1 MPYNPENIRKTL
13 EKAIYNNQSVKMNY
27 INNKGEPSS
36 RILSNIKFTSQ
47 KHIKAFC
54 HYKNEERTFSINNIT
69 DIKLLENIPTSE
81 NIYCGYLDEDYILK
95 IVNTAKMLNK
105 SIEID
110 YPFSSSIF
118 DKRTI
123 IIQDYEICQKELR
136 KYIRT
141 SSETLYLFNNI
152 ISIKIHGKHDYSEE
166 DEYNTDNFEDDF
178 IENTETNNDEFIT
191 EKTNFPKEY
200 LEIKDLIENTENN
213 IFITGGAGTG
223 KSTLLKYIVGHTQKN
238 CVVLAPTGIAA
249 INANGQTIHRFFNF
263 PTTLFDKKS
272 IKINNMKKELFESLQ
287 MMIIDEISMVRV
299 DILDAVDWALRLNR
313 RNSKPFGG
321 VQMVFVGDVF
331 QLPPV
336 LTAQDND
343 YIFTNYKS
351 HYFFDAPVL
360 QETDYQL
367 KELTKVF
374 RQDASER
381 EFKETLNRIR
391 IDEATDN
398 DIRLL
403 NSRMIN
409 IANNDDTIYL
419 TTRREIA
426 TGINLKKIN
435 ELPAPSIKYTGMII
449 DTFDIGDSN
458 KITEDKLPAPY
469 ELVLKKGAQVM
480 LLRNDKSGRWVNGTI
495 GIIQELKE
503 TSISVLINGK
513 LYSVEKETWEQI
525 EYKYNVTENKI
536 EKQIIGKYVQYPLQ
550 LAYAI
555 TIHKSQGMTFDKINI
570 DIGQG
575 AFTHG
580 QIYVALSR
588 CKTLNG
594 INLNSRIDETDII
607 VDPKVLYWYKSK
619 TNQNYELNNHELQ
632 RASLAKMFEER
643 LSEALDIM
651 DKQYNYQ
658 PLGLKKMVSQLGVR
672 NAIRKLV
679 NSPIPPKGLRI
690 LQNKGALHLSMEA
703 LILDDR
709 WKNLFEE
716 IDRENARRRLLQ
728 LGFDYLNQL

>member
-1 MPYNPENIRKTL
+1 M
-13 EKAIYNNQSVKMNY
+13 
-27 INNKGEPSS
+27 
-36 RILSNIKFTSQ
+36 
-47 KHIKAFC
+47 
-54 HYKNEERTFSINNIT
+54 
-69 DIKLLENIPTSE
+69 
-81 NIYCGYLDEDYILK
+81 
-95 IVNTAKMLNK
+95 
-105 SIEID
+105 
-110 YPFSSSIF
+110 
-118 DKRTI
+118 
-123 IIQDYEICQKELR
+123 
-136 KYIRT
+136 
-141 SSETLYLFNNI
+141 
-152 ISIKIHGKHDYSEE
+152 
-166 DEYNTDNFEDDF
+166 
-178 IENTETNNDEFIT
+178 T
-191 EKTNFPKEY
+191 EKTNFPEEY
-200 LEIKDLIENTENN
+200 LEIIDLIENTENN

-223 KSTLLKYIVGHTQKN
+223 KSTLLKYIVEHTQKK
-238 CVVLAPTGIAA
+238 CVVLAPTGVAA
-249 INANGQTIHRFFNF
+249 INANGQTIHSFFRF
-263 PTTLFDKKS
+263 PITLFDKKS
-272 IKINNMKKELFESLQ
+272 IKADNMKKELFESLQ

-299 DILDAVDWALRLNR
+299 DILDAVDCALQINR
-313 RNSKPFGG
+313 QNSKPFGG

-360 QETDYQL
+360 QKTDYQL
-367 KELTKVF
+367 KELTNIF

-391 IDEATDN
+391 IGETTDN

-403 NSRMIN
+403 NSRMTN
-409 IANNDDTIYL
+409 IVNNDDTIYL

-426 TGINLKKIN
+426 TDINSKKLN
-435 ELPAPSIKYTGMII
+435 NLPVSSIKYKGLII
-449 DTFDIGDSN
+449 DAFDAGDGN
-458 KITEDKLPAPY
+458 KINEDKLPAPY
-469 ELVLKKGAQVM
+469 ELELKKGAQIM

-503 TSISVLINGK
+503 TSISVLINRK
-513 LYSVEKETWEQI
+513 LHSVEKETWEQI
-525 EYKYNVTENKI
+525 EYKYNITENKI

-580 QIYVALSR
+580 QVYVALSR

-594 INLNSRIDETDII
+594 IKLNSRIDETDII

-619 TNQNYELNNHELQ
+619 INPDYKPNNDELQ
-632 RASLAKMFEER
+632 RADLEKMFITR

-658 PLGLKKMVSQLGVR
+658 PTILKKMVSQLGVR

-679 NSPIPPKGLRI
+679 NTPDPPKGLQI
-690 LQNKGALHLSMEA
+690 LKNKGALNLSMEA
-703 LILDDR
+703 LILDDK
-709 WKNLFEE
+709 WKDLFEE
-716 IDRENARRRLLQ
+716 VDKENARKRLLQ
-728 LGFDYLNQL
+728 LGFDYRNQSS

>member
-1 MPYNPENIRKTL
+1 M
-13 EKAIYNNQSVKMNY
+13 
-27 INNKGEPSS
+27 
-36 RILSNIKFTSQ
+36 
-47 KHIKAFC
+47 
-54 HYKNEERTFSINNIT
+54 
-69 DIKLLENIPTSE
+69 
-81 NIYCGYLDEDYILK
+81 
-95 IVNTAKMLNK
+95 
-105 SIEID
+105 
-110 YPFSSSIF
+110 
-118 DKRTI
+118 
-123 IIQDYEICQKELR
+123 
-136 KYIRT
+136 
-141 SSETLYLFNNI
+141 
-152 ISIKIHGKHDYSEE
+152 
-166 DEYNTDNFEDDF
+166 
-178 IENTETNNDEFIT
+178 T
-191 EKTNFPKEY
+191 EKTNFPEEY
-200 LEIKDLIENTENN
+200 LEIIDLIENTENN

-223 KSTLLKYIVGHTQKN
+223 KSTLLKYIVEHTQKK
-238 CVVLAPTGIAA
+238 CVVLAPTGVAA
-249 INANGQTIHRFFNF
+249 INANGQTIHSFFRF
-263 PTTLFDKKS
+263 PITLFDKKS
-272 IKINNMKKELFESLQ
+272 IKANNIKKELFESLQ

-299 DILDAVDWALRLNR
+299 DILDAVDCALQINR
-313 RNSKPFGG
+313 QNSKPFGG

-360 QETDYQL
+360 QKTDYQL
-367 KELTKVF
+367 KELTNIF

-391 IDEATDN
+391 IGETTDN

-403 NSRMIN
+403 NSRMTN
-409 IANNDDTIYL
+409 IVNNDDTIYL

-426 TGINLKKIN
+426 TDINSKKLN
-435 ELPAPSIKYTGMII
+435 NLPVSSIKYKGLII
-449 DTFDIGDSN
+449 DAFDAGDGN
-458 KITEDKLPAPY
+458 KINEDKLPAPY
-469 ELVLKKGAQVM
+469 ELELKKGAQIM

-503 TSISVLINGK
+503 TSISVLINRK
-513 LYSVEKETWEQI
+513 LHSVEKETWEQI
-525 EYKYNVTENKI
+525 EYKYNITENKI

-580 QIYVALSR
+580 QVYVALSR

-594 INLNSRIDETDII
+594 IKLNSRIDETDII

-619 TNQNYELNNHELQ
+619 INPDYKPNNDELQ
-632 RASLAKMFEER
+632 RADLEKMFITR

-658 PLGLKKMVSQLGVR
+658 PTILKKMVSQLGVR

-679 NSPIPPKGLRI
+679 NTPDPPKGLQI
-690 LQNKGALHLSMEA
+690 LKNKGALNLSMEA
-703 LILDDR
+703 LILDDK
-709 WKNLFEE
+709 WKDLFEE
-716 IDRENARRRLLQ
+716 VDKENARKRLLQ
-728 LGFDYLNQL
+728 LGFDYRNQSS